1 MSSFIYLF
9 FIKGLIEFI
18 PGMYVY
24 DVSSLSMIARCLFWL
39 LSVTGC
45 YLWTT

>member
-1 MSSFIYLF
+1 MSPSLV
-9 FIKGLIEFI
+9 FIKGLFEFI

-24 DVSSLSMIARCLFWL
+24 DVLPLSMIARCLSWL
-39 LSVTGC
+39 LSFTGC